1 MCTGYTEFLW
11 RYLREIYTWGNIDIS
26 VWTNIISEDG
36 KRKSYHIFPTTESKT
51 LIIHYLYYLS
61 LKKKN
66 LSWELLK
73 CRFQSSA
80 AAADSNSMCSWIFM
94 LTSPSV
100 ESRANCSVPEFKSM
114 VLFVLERV
122 LFTDIDCQ
130 REVMLLCYPLPAR
143 SSHDLYSSKKC
154 VQFYWI

>member
-61 LKKKN
+61 LIY
-66 LSWELLK
+66 LSYVQDWDKISKLS
-73 CRFQSSA
+73 FSSVQSLSCVRLFVTPWIA
-80 AAADSNSMCSWIFM
+80 ARQASLSITNSWNSLR
-94 LTSPSV
+94 LTSIKLV
-100 ESRANCSVPEFKSM
+100 NNLWKNKNV
-114 VLFVLERV
+114 
-122 LFTDIDCQ
+122 I
-130 REVMLLCYPLPAR
+130 
-143 SSHDLYSSKKC
+143 YST
-154 VQFYWI
+154 

>member
-61 LKKKN
+61 LIY
-66 LSWELLK
+66 LSYVQDWDKISKLSFSSVQSLSCVRLLVTPWI
-73 CRFQSSA
+73 A
-80 AAADSNSMCSWIFM
+80 ARQASLSITNSWNSLR
-94 LTSPSV
+94 LTSIKLV
-100 ESRANCSVPEFKSM
+100 NNLWKNKNV
-114 VLFVLERV
+114 
-122 LFTDIDCQ
+122 I
-130 REVMLLCYPLPAR
+130 
-143 SSHDLYSSKKC
+143 YST
-154 VQFYWI
+154 